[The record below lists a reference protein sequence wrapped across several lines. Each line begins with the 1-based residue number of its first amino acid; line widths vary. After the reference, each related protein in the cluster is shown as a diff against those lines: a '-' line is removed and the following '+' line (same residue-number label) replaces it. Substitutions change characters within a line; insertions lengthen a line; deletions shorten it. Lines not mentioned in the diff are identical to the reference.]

1 MGGVE
6 MQRGFKDL
14 IVWQKGY
21 KLSLLVYQATKEF
34 PKSETYGLRSQIR
47 SCAISVPANISEGYE
62 RDSKKQYLYFLNI
75 AKGSLGELE
84 THLLLSKDL
93 KYITEKQW
101 EKIECLRRE
110 VIRLLREL
118 ITFLRKKI

>member
-1 MGGVE
+1 

-21 KLSLLVYQATKEF
+21 KLSLLVYQVTKEF
-34 PKSETYGLRSQIR
+34 PKPETYGLRAQIR

>member
-1 MGGVE
+1 
-6 MQRGFKDL
+6 MQRGSKDL

-21 KLSLLVYQATKEF
+21 KLSLLVYQVTKEF

-62 RDSKKQYLYFLNI
+62 RKSKKQYLYFLNI

-93 KYITEKQW
+93 KYITEPQW
-101 EKIECLRRE
+101 KEIESLRKD
-110 VIRLLREL
+110 VIRLLRGL
-118 ITFLRKKI
+118 ITFISNKP